1 VQPAIQPGDPS
12 APVLLLL
19 HGFPTSS
26 FMFRELIPR
35 LAYLY
40 RSPQLFNTGRF
51 VGKQAIPKQ
60 TRAEAFPPGPKHFGT
75 NLTF

>member
-1 VQPAIQPGDPS
+1 
-12 APVLLLL
+12 
-19 HGFPTSS
+19 
-26 FMFRELIPR
+26 MFRELIFR
-35 LAYLY
+35 LADLY
-40 RSPQLFNTGRF
+40 RSSQLFNTGRF